1 MKAKEIEAMEGY
13 IKTENEHWNEFA
25 FDMLCEVLQQGQF
38 ENAEIPLQ
46 LFSNAIDI
54 FTEHHEHPLKAIQ
67 LFTGEMDKQKL
78 NPNQRL
84 FVYEWVI
91 KYIKQSEFGEIDLK
105 PINDLLNSQQEKLKA
120 ENEPVK
126 PLTKNIRELLK
137 ELIQKE
143 FEKLPDTLKEL
154 EPVQR
159 LNILCKMIPFV
170 LPKVE
175 SVSHELN
182 EPGETSSKGFNW

>member
-1 MKAKEIEAMEGY
+1 MKAKEIEALEKY
-13 IKTENEHWNEFA
+13 VKTECEYQNEFV
-25 FDMLCEVLQQGQF
+25 FKMLCEILQQGQF
-38 ENAEIPLQ
+38 ENPEIPLK
-46 LFSNAIDI
+46 LFSIAEPL
-54 FTEHHEHPLKAIQ
+54 FTEYIEHPLKAVQ
-67 LFTGEMDKQKL
+67 LFTSEMDKEKL

-91 KYIKQSEFGEIDLK
+91 KYIKQSEFGEIDLT
-105 PINDLLNSQQEKLKA
+105 PIENLLNSQKEKLKA

-126 PLTKNIRELLK
+126 LLTKNIRETLK
-137 ELIQKE
+137 ELIQTE

-159 LNILCKMIPFV
+159 LNILCKLIPFV

-175 SVSHELN
+175 SVNHELG
-182 EPGETSSKGFNW
+182 EPR